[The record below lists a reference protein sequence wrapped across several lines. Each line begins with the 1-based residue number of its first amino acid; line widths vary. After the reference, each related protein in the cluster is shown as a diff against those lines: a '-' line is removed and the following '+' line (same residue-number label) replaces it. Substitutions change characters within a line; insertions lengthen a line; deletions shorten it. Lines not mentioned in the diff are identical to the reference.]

1 MERDMRGTWDALAG
15 GDTETYVG
23 APDRGRAELEGL
35 FGRLGGDPRGGLVV
49 EVGCGPGRM
58 TGALAE
64 RFDRVLALDVSPAML
79 ARARAAVPSER
90 VEFREISGERLD
102 GVADASADVVVCY
115 LVLQHLPTRAH
126 VLGYLRE
133 FRRVLA
139 TDGEAYVQLPVYD
152 AGLVPG
158 AWRAAR
164 SLAMPLVARGAPER
178 SAALRGTRLTARDLD
193 DGLADAGL
201 RIVARET
208 GPDAPYRYAT
218 DVFLRLARA

>member
-1 MERDMRGTWDALAG
+1 
-15 GDTETYVG
+15 
-23 APDRGRAELEGL
+23 
-35 FGRLGGDPRGGLVV
+35 
-49 EVGCGPGRM
+49 
-58 TGALAE
+58 
-64 RFDRVLALDVSPAML
+64 ML

-115 LVLQHLPTRAH
+115 LVLQHLPSRAH

-164 SLAMPLVARGAPER
+164 SVAMPLVARGAPER
-178 SAALRGTRLTARDLD
+178 SAALRGTRLTARELD

-218 DVFLRLARA
+218 DVFLRLAPA